1 MIGYT
6 SESDDARSSCPTLL
20 PYFQYHGKCLKHRR
34 RWPVKKALWMVNVEN
49 YGVYL
54 LAGRL
59 GAVLHQLANS
69 MLCSKD

>member
-1 MIGYT
+1 MQVAG
-6 SESDDARSSCPTLL
+6 E
-20 PYFQYHGKCLKHRR
+20 
-34 RWPVKKALWMVNVEN
+34 KALWMVNVEN

-54 LAGRL
+54 LADRL